1 MDDAS
6 AHSYRGEVTP
16 FLFLVLRFHIH
27 LIPDWVGST
36 QIIWGILLSI

>member
-6 AHSYRGEVTP
+6 AHSYRGEVKP
-16 FLFLVLRFHIH
+16 FLFFVLRFHIH
-27 LIPDWVGST
+27 LIPDSVRSP